1 MNTFRGTHTYKLLFT
16 YIYIHI
22 LQYVPTLENKGNSH
36 FFHFVP
42 KRKVAKDKC
51 ELFLCHTN
59 VHINKHIRYKNI
71 WKYTY
76 IDLCTHKYIREQ
88 L

>member
-1 MNTFRGTHTYKLLFT
+1 MNTFIGSH
-16 YIYIHI
+16 IYVHI

-76 IDLCTHKYIREQ
+76 KHRFMYTQIYQ
-88 L
+88 